1 MKRMNILIH
10 LSITKE
16 NSMNFRY
23 LKLGLVTFLFAGTM
37 NSCSTGSDPED
48 IIDDVFTVP
57 AKYCLTIN
65 NGINDIV
72 MNVNAIVMNNLDTKK
87 DVIDDE
93 VPTGVT
99 PTIYRTGEVIDSVV
113 IDYGADKTISSIGG
127 KFKGKVVVDPV
138 DEKLQKFEIR
148 LQDFEV
154 NNFDVTGAFNFDI
167 VGDVAGRDFSVSSS
181 TIKFSITDSESNVT
195 EFPVTSFE
203 AGYKY
208 VRSEKDDVDYV
219 DDIYNLTSD
228 IDITYPT
235 GALMSLTNQSDLL
248 YAYACKNIIGGTALF
263 TLQDIG
269 EGNVNYGGGDT
280 VDNCDGDVSVTSQG
294 STITISL

>member
-1 MKRMNILIH
+1 
-10 LSITKE
+10 
-16 NSMNFRY
+16 MNFRY
-23 LKLGLVTFLFAGTM
+23 LKLGLAALLFAGTT
-37 NSCSTGSDPED
+37 NSCSTGPDPED
-48 IIDDVFTVP
+48 IIDDVFTFP

-72 MNVNAIVMNNLDTKK
+72 MNVNAIVMNNLDTNK

-93 VPTGVT
+93 IPDGVT

-113 IDYGADKTISSIGG
+113 IDYGAEKTISSIGG
-127 KFKGKVVVDPV
+127 KFKGKVVVDPA

-148 LQDFEV
+148 LQDLEV

-181 TIKFSITDSESNVT
+181 TVKFSITDSESNVT

-203 AGYKY
+203 AAYKY
-208 VRSEKDDVDYV
+208 VRSENDDVDYV
-219 DDIYNLTSD
+219 DDIYNIISD

-235 GALMSLTNQSDLL
+235 GAVMSLTNQSDLL
-248 YAYACKNIIGGTALF
+248 YAYACKNVIGGTALF

-269 EGNVNYGGGDT
+269 EGIVNYGGGDT
-280 VDNCDGDVSVTSQG
+280 VDNCDGDASVTSQG